1 MRFSDYQ
8 HIVWD
13 FNGTIL
19 DDVAV
24 DIEVVNL
31 LLERRRLPLIPSRE
45 AYREVFGFPIEDYY
59 RRIGFDFTKE
69 SYAEV
74 AKEWVIEYRLREPT
88 APMRDGVLP
97 VLDFISE
104 KGIPQTVISASEMG
118 ILREQLHHLGI
129 ADRFEKI
136 CGIDNIYAASKT
148 ALAVSWA
155 KKRCPGRVLM
165 IGDTDHDAETAR
177 AAGFDLVLVEGG
189 HMSRSALLKT
199 GAKVFSD
206 FDELLEAFSNDLS
219 F

>member
-19 DDVAV
+19 DDVKV

-31 LLERRRLPLIPSRE
+31 LLQRRGLPLIPSSE

-59 RRIGFDFTKE
+59 RRIGFDFSKE
-69 SYAEV
+69 SYADV

-88 APMRDGVLP
+88 APMRDGVLS
-97 VLDFISE
+97 VLDFVSA
-104 KGIPQTVISASEMG
+104 KGIPQTVISASEVG
-118 ILREQLHHLGI
+118 VLREQLNHLGI
-129 ADRFEKI
+129 SDRFEKI

-148 ALAVSWA
+148 ALAVSWVNTR
-155 KKRCPGRVLM
+155 KPGRVLM
-165 IGDTDHDAETAR
+165 IGDTDHDAETSR
-177 AAGFDLVLVEGG
+177 AAGFDLVLIEGG
-189 HMSRSALLKT
+189 HMSRSALIGT
-199 GAKVFSD
+199 GATVFSD
-206 FDELLEAFSNDLS
+206 FNELLEAFSNDLV

>member
-19 DDVAV
+19 DDLGI
-24 DIEVVNL
+24 DLEVVNL
-31 LLERRRLPLIPSRE
+31 LLARRGLPVIPTKE
-45 AYREVFGFPIEDYY
+45 AYRAVFGFPIEDYY

-69 SYAEV
+69 SYADV
-74 AKEWVIEYRLREPT
+74 AEEWLVEYRAREAT
-88 APMRDGVLP
+88 APVREGVLS
-97 VLDFISE
+97 VLDFISS
-104 KGIPQTVISASEMG
+104 KNLPQTVISASELG
-118 ILREQLHHLGI
+118 ILTEQLDALGI
-129 ADRFEKI
+129 KDRFEKI

-148 ALAVSWA
+148 ALAVTWA
-155 KKRCPGRVLM
+155 KSRCPGRVLM

-199 GAKVFSD
+199 GASVFSD
-206 FDELLEAFSNDLS
+206 FDKLLEAFSNDLE

>member
-19 DDVAV
+19 DDLGI
-24 DIEVVNL
+24 DLEVVNL
-31 LLERRRLPLIPSRE
+31 LLARRGLPVIPTKE
-45 AYREVFGFPIEDYY
+45 AYRAVFGFPIEDYY

-74 AKEWVIEYRLREPT
+74 AEEWLVEYRAREAT
-88 APMRDGVLP
+88 APVREGVLS
-97 VLDFISE
+97 VLDFISAR
-104 KGIPQTVISASEMG
+104 KVPQTVISASELG
-118 ILREQLHHLGI
+118 ILREQLNALGI
-129 ADRFEKI
+129 IDRFEKI

-189 HMSRSALLKT
+189 HMSRSALLET

>member
-31 LLERRRLPLIPSRE
+31 LLQRRGLPLIPSRE

-129 ADRFEKI
+129 VDRFEKI

-148 ALAVSWA
+148 SLATSWVKA
-155 KKRCPGRVLM
+155 RVPGRVLM

-189 HMSRSALLKT
+189 HMSRSALNKT
-199 GAKVFSD
+199 GAPVFSD
-206 FDELLEAFSNDLS
+206 FKALLEAFSNDLS